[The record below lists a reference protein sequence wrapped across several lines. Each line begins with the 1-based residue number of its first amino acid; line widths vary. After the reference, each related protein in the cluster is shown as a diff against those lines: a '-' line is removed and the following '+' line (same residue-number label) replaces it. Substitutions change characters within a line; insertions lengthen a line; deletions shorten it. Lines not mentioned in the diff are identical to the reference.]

1 MRYWRQAG
9 FLCVNGCRAGEPI
22 YTSVRKEL
30 EPRGDRIVN
39 HPSVALSAAAAPGA
53 SGTGLGDRTAAVA
66 AVAARHAAEVDSAPR
81 FPEESFAAA
90 KAQRLLGIM
99 VPTDLGGEGAGVRE
113 VADVCYRLGQACSST
128 AMIYAMHQVKVACL
142 VRHGRASAVVEGLLR
157 RLCAEQLLLASST
170 TEGQGGGNVRSSEA
184 AVEHR
189 DGRIHLERRAS
200 VISYGSQ
207 ADGIVTT
214 ARRAADAES
223 SDQVLIAFLKEDY
236 TLTRLQG
243 WNTLGMRG
251 TCSEGYTLKATGAP
265 GQVLPE
271 PYADIHARTMVPF
284 AHLLWGSVWAGIAA
298 GAASRAQAFVRHA
311 ARNAGGQAPPGAPQL
326 TQTLSKL
333 RTLRGVLA
341 NALRAYE
348 SRMDDP
354 KALGA
359 LDFQSQI
366 TLTKVEVSELAVATV
381 LTALRVCGLSGYRC
395 DSEFSIERQLRDVL
409 SSPLMINNDRILA
422 SLASTSL
429 MAPVPTS
436 LRD

>member
-1 MRYWRQAG
+1 
-9 FLCVNGCRAGEPI
+9 LND
-22 YTSVRKEL
+22 S
-30 EPRGDRIVN
+30 
-39 HPSVALSAAAAPGA
+39 SVAPSAAAAPGI
-53 SGTGLGDRTAAVA
+53 SGAGLAERTTAVA
-66 AVAARHAAEVDSAPR
+66 AVAARHAAAVDSAPR
-81 FPEESFAAA
+81 FPAEAFAAA
-90 KAQRLLGIM
+90 REQRLLGIL
-99 VPTDLGGEGAGVRE
+99 VPSGLGGDGAPVRD

-128 AMIYAMHQVKVACL
+128 AMVYAMHQVKVACL
-142 VRHGRASAVVEGLLR
+142 VRHGRGSEAIERLLS

-214 ARRAADAES
+214 ARRAADADS
-223 SDQVLIAFLKEDY
+223 SDQVLIAFLKDDY

-251 TCSEGYTLKATGAP
+251 TCSEGYTLKASGVP

-271 PYADIHARTMVPF
+271 PYESIHQRTMVPF

-298 GAASRAQAFVRHA
+298 GATARAQAFVRNA
-311 ARNAGGQAPPGAPQL
+311 ARHAGGQAPPGAPQL
-326 TQTLSKL
+326 TQALSKL

-341 NALRAYE
+341 NSLRAYE
-348 SRMDDP
+348 SKMDDP

-395 DSEFSIERQLRDVL
+395 DSEFSVERQLRDVL
-409 SSPLMINNDRILA
+409 SSPLMINNDRILS
-422 SLASTSL
+422 SLAGTSL
-429 MAPVPTS
+429 MSAVPMS
-436 LRD
+436 LGD

>member
-1 MRYWRQAG
+1 
-9 FLCVNGCRAGEPI
+9 
-22 YTSVRKEL
+22 
-30 EPRGDRIVN
+30 VN
-39 HPSVALSAAAAPGA
+39 HSSVALSAAAAPGI
-53 SGTGLGDRTAAVA
+53 SGGSLGDRSAAVA

-81 FPEESFAAA
+81 FPAESFAAA
-90 KAQRLLGIM
+90 KAQRLLGIF
-99 VPTDLGGEGAGVRE
+99 VPPELGGEGASVRE

-142 VRHGRASAVVEGLLR
+142 VRHGRASAAIEGLLR
-157 RLCAEQLLLASST
+157 RLCADQLLLASST

-200 VISYGSQ
+200 VISYGAQ
-207 ADGIVTT
+207 ADGVVTT

-251 TCSEGYTLKATGAP
+251 TCSEGYTLKASGAP
-265 GQVLPE
+265 GQILPE
-271 PYADIHARTMVPF
+271 PYEAIHARTMVPF

-311 ARNAGGQAPPGAPQL
+311 ARNSGGQAPPGAPQL
-326 TQTLSKL
+326 TQVLSKL

-348 SRMDDP
+348 SKMDDP

-395 DSEFSIERQLRDVL
+395 ESEFSIERQLRDVL
-409 SSPLMINNDRILA
+409 SSPLMINNDRILS

-429 MAPVPTS
+429 LAPVPTS

>member
-1 MRYWRQAG
+1 M
-9 FLCVNGCRAGEPI
+9 
-22 YTSVRKEL
+22 
-30 EPRGDRIVN
+30 N
-39 HPSVALSAAAAPGA
+39 HSSVALSAASAPDPAGA
-53 SGTGLGDRTAAVA
+53 SLAERAAA
-66 AVAARHAAEVDSAPR
+66 ATTIAARHAAEVDSAPR
-81 FPEESFAAA
+81 FPSESFAAI
-90 KAQRLLGIM
+90 KAQRLLGLL
-99 VPTDLGGEGAGVRE
+99 VPAELGGEGASVRA
-113 VADVCYRLGQACSST
+113 VADVCYRLGQGCSST

-142 VRHGRASAVVEGLLR
+142 VRHGRASETIERLLR

-170 TEGQGGGNVRSSEA
+170 TEGKGGGNVRSSEA

-189 DGRIHLERRAS
+189 DGRIHLERQAT

-207 ADGIVTT
+207 ADGVVTT
-214 ARRAADAES
+214 ARRAGDAES

-251 TCSEGYTLKATGAP
+251 TCSEGYTLKATGSP
-265 GQVLPE
+265 GQILPE
-271 PYADIHARTMVPF
+271 PYEGIHARTMVPF

-298 GAASRAQAFVRHA
+298 GAAARAQAFVRHA
-311 ARNAGGQAPPGAPQL
+311 ARHSGGQAPPGAPQL
-326 TQTLSKL
+326 TQALSQL

-341 NALRAYE
+341 NSLRTYE
-348 SRMDDP
+348 SKMDDP

-395 DSEFSIERQLRDVL
+395 DSEFSVERQLRDVL
-409 SSPLMINNDRILA
+409 SSPLMINNDRILS

-436 LRD
+436 LSD